1 MKKAT
6 SIFVISMIATVV
18 SGPVRAD
25 VASAG
30 FVREMLDGA
39 EVSANKETSISDYD
53 VQDANK
59 YPNMPVAQQMIL
71 DSQSSIQGQLKTE
84 SNARKA
90 EDEKLQTALNAVK
103 STADTAV
110 QPGALAAVATS
121 GSYND
126 LTNKP
131 TIPAAQVQA
140 DWNATTGVAAIKN
153 KPTIPTKVSQLTND
167 SGFATT
173 TAVNAKVSTA
183 QGDTNKN
190 KAVITDAS
198 GNITTGTVSS
208 AMIADGTIVNADIA
222 SNAAIAAS
230 KISGLAAVATT
241 GSYNDLANKPT
252 IPPAITVDSAL
263 SATSTNPVQN
273 KVVNTA
279 LSGKQAT
286 LSPAQL
292 NAANSG
298 ITSAK
303 VATYDGYAQQ
313 IAGKQAAL
321 GYTAEN
327 SANKTTTIAAAASAS
342 DTKYPSEKAVAAA
355 LSGKLATTGTAARA
369 TADASG
375 NNIASTYAT
384 KAQLNNLDATATG
397 TGAVIVNVSQTDGKI
412 TATKGNVRIPV
423 GSATGTTY
431 ATIWV
436 Q

>member
-6 SIFVISMIATVV
+6 SIFVISMIAAVV
-18 SGPVRAD
+18 SGPARAD

-110 QPGALAAVATS
+110 QPGDLAAVATS

-131 TIPAAQVQA
+131 AIPAAQVQS

-208 AMIADGTIVNADIA
+208 AMITDGTIVNADIA

-230 KISGLAAVATT
+230 KIAGLAAVATT

-286 LSPAQL
+286 LSAAQL

-342 DTKYPSEKAVAAA
+342 DTKYPSEKAVATA

-412 TATKGNVRIPV
+412 TATKGNVQIPV